1 MSLKGKTT
9 DVKLPSENGFTSGLS
24 DASAFSETL
33 KRPFAHLHHVP
44 LQLRAAFNNS
54 NAQAAISSKMP
65 SSIQM
70 ISNPAGQSKLTTRF
84 TTEELY
90 EELRRRIYLEREQTD
105 ELHACSGSLPRVG
118 IFPCCPHRF
127 CSLDVSYKCNQ
138 TIIGSQ
144 SVPFTRPT

>member
-1 MSLKGKTT
+1 MSLNGKTT

-105 ELHACSGSLPRVG
+105 ELHACS
-118 IFPCCPHRF
+118 
-127 CSLDVSYKCNQ
+127 
-138 TIIGSQ
+138 
-144 SVPFTRPT
+144 